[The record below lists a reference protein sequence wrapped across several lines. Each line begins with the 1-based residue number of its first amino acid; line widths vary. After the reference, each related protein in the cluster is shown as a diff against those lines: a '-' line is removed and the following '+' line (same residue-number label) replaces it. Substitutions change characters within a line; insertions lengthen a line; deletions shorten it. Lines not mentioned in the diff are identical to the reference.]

1 MKSPLEFSREL
12 ASAKEKRGITQKDLA
27 ERTGLSPLAVSQM
40 LDGKVSPRLSNAMA
54 VAEALGLEVVLM
66 PKGAAASFENSNRTP
81 ERTVRSAIEQQ
92 LSTLQRNVAVHGKN
106 KGSKE

>member
-1 MKSPLEFSREL
+1 MKTPMDFSSALTE
-12 ASAKEKRGITQKDLA
+12 AKEQHRMKLNELA

-54 VAEALGLEVVLM
+54 VADALGLELVLM

-81 ERTVRSAIEQQ
+81 ERTVRSAIEQR

-106 KGSKE
+106 KDPKE